1 MQRGDDMSRA
11 ARFRLFLLFVGLSML
26 VGALAGVLN
35 ADGIAFFGALEKPS
49 FSPPGWLFAPVWALL
64 YFLNGA
70 AMWRV
75 YLSGISA
82 PRKRRALELW
92 GFQLLLN
99 FLWPFVFFTLSLYW
113 AALACLGA
121 LWLAALI
128 CMIFFFF
135 ADTAAGFLQLPYQL
149 WLSFALLLNAAVAV
163 LN

>member
-1 MQRGDDMSRA
+1 MSKA
-11 ARFRLFLLFVGLSML
+11 ARLRLFLLFTGSSLA
-26 VGALAGVLN
+26 VGALAGAFN
-35 ADGIAFFGALEKPS
+35 ADGMAFFGALAKPS
-49 FSPPGWLFAPVWALL
+49 FSPPGWLFAPVWTLL

-75 YLSGISA
+75 YVSGISA
-82 PRKRRALELW
+82 PRRRRALELW
-92 GFQLLLN
+92 AFQLLLN

-121 LWLAALI
+121 LWLAALA

-135 ADTAAGFLQLPYQL
+135 ADSAAGLMQLPYQL
-149 WLSFALLLNAAVAV
+149 WLSFALLLNAAVAA